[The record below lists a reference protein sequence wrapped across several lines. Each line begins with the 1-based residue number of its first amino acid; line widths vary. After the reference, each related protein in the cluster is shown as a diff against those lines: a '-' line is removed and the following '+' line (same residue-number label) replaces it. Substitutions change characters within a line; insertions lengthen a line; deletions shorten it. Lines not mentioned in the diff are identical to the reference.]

1 MGIDTCF
8 PRFGF
13 ASTAA
18 NADDAA
24 AAAASDT
31 ARRGERT
38 KPTDQTPARRTE
50 RFLGWVAFTFR
61 ARVDA
66 REREH
71 WQLRFKEEWDCSSKC
86 VRLLGGV
93 INQTNQ
99 IVCL

>member
-50 RFLGWVAFTFR
+50 RFLGWVA
-61 ARVDA
+61 
-66 REREH
+66 
-71 WQLRFKEEWDCSSKC
+71 
-86 VRLLGGV
+86 
-93 INQTNQ
+93 
-99 IVCL
+99 